1 MAVQFILMTIAFVIM
16 LIVAILQQRRIK
28 ELNKKYH
35 DLYDEGFQKYYG
47 LGKLYRRRYI
57 FVKNAPPEWLPAK
70 RIEKHTTRKGGDA
83 DDLTIIE
90 ELHNRILKQSEQI
103 ERLKNEKAALAEKI
117 SRNYPAELLKAVNAI
132 KEGLTEKKHKIEK
145 IEKGLATLDDIFSI
159 LTN

>member
-1 MAVQFILMTIAFVIM
+1 MTEQEFD
-16 LIVAILQQRRIK
+16 QQVWRRFDVVTTDTGI
-28 ELNKKYH
+28 ETTVMNVC
-35 DLYDEGFQKYYG
+35 FTT
-47 LGKLYRRRYI
+47 RSVRI
-57 FVKNAPPEWLPAK
+57 FVKNAPPEWLPCK
-70 RIEKHTTRKGGDA
+70 RIEKHTTRKGDTA
-83 DDLTIIE
+83 DEGTIIE

-145 IEKGLATLDDIFSI
+145 IEKGLATLDDIFSK

>member
-1 MAVQFILMTIAFVIM
+1 MTEQEFDSQVWRRFDVVITDTGIETTVM
-16 LIVAILQQRRIK
+16 NICFSTRSVR
-28 ELNKKYH
+28 
-35 DLYDEGFQKYYG
+35 
-47 LGKLYRRRYI
+47 I

-90 ELHNRILKQSEQI
+90 ELHNRILKQNEQI

-117 SRNYPAELLKAVNAI
+117 SKSCSSEILKAVNAI

>member
-1 MAVQFILMTIAFVIM
+1 MTEQEFD
-16 LIVAILQQRRIK
+16 QQVWRRFDVVTTDTGI
-28 ELNKKYH
+28 ETTVMNVC
-35 DLYDEGFQKYYG
+35 FTT
-47 LGKLYRRRYI
+47 RSVRI

-103 ERLKNEKAALAEKI
+103 ERLKNEKAALTEKI

-132 KEGLTEKKHKIEK
+132 KEGLTEKKHKLEK
-145 IEKGLATLDDIFSI
+145 IEKGLATLDDIFSK

>member
-1 MAVQFILMTIAFVIM
+1 MTEQEFDSQVW
-16 LIVAILQQRRIK
+16 RRFDVVTTDTGI
-28 ELNKKYH
+28 ETTVMNVCFTTRSVRIY
-35 DLYDEGFQKYYG
+35 
-47 LGKLYRRRYI
+47 
-57 FVKNAPPEWLPAK
+57 VKNAPPEWLPAK

-90 ELHNRILKQSEQI
+90 ELHNRIIKQNEQI

-132 KEGLTEKKHKIEK
+132 NEGLTEKKHKIEK
-145 IEKGLATLDDIFSI
+145 IEKGLATLDDIFSK

>member
-1 MAVQFILMTIAFVIM
+1 MTEQEFDSQVW
-16 LIVAILQQRRIK
+16 RRFDVVTTDTGI
-28 ELNKKYH
+28 ETTVMNICFSTRSVRIY
-35 DLYDEGFQKYYG
+35 
-47 LGKLYRRRYI
+47 
-57 FVKNAPPEWLPAK
+57 VKNAPPEWLPAK

-103 ERLKNEKAALAEKI
+103 ERLKNEKAALTEKI

>member
-1 MAVQFILMTIAFVIM
+1 MTEQEFDSQVWRRFD
-16 LIVAILQQRRIK
+16 IVTTDTGIETTVMNICFSTRSVR
-28 ELNKKYH
+28 
-35 DLYDEGFQKYYG
+35 
-47 LGKLYRRRYI
+47 I
-57 FVKNAPPEWLPAK
+57 FVKNAPPEWLPSK

-90 ELHNRILKQSEQI
+90 ELHNRILKQNEQI

-145 IEKGLATLDDIFSI
+145 IEKGLATLDDIFLI

>member
-1 MAVQFILMTIAFVIM
+1 MTEQEFDSQVW
-16 LIVAILQQRRIK
+16 RRFDVVTTDTGI
-28 ELNKKYH
+28 ETTVMNIC
-35 DLYDEGFQKYYG
+35 FST
-47 LGKLYRRRYI
+47 RSVRI

-103 ERLKNEKAALAEKI
+103 ERLKNEKAALTEKI